1 MIVPRPSWHLENS
14 GTKAHH
20 FSQMDG
26 QNIDDDSHKICI
38 KYYRK
43 NLKDNIILM
52 TKHSFGEFA
61 VLFRYEYEVPG

>member
-1 MIVPRPSWHLENS
+1 MCYSKTMLFESTIFIQRPTVSISN
-14 GTKAHH
+14 
-20 FSQMDG
+20 
-26 QNIDDDSHKICI
+26 DDSHKLCI